1 MVDSACFVMIAAI
14 TKPDDTCRG
23 YAPWATSEYVL
34 PYEPGG
40 RFVISQGNCFI
51 GGHRGNGRYAYDF
64 GMPIGTEIV
73 AIAPGVVQFVDDS
86 HPDGTGLSSDDNIV
100 GIGHDNG
107 TRANYTHIMQDGA
120 LVSPGDVVQQ
130 GQVIARS
137 GDSGGTGGIPH
148 LHLQVGPC
156 ADRSICGT
164 LPITFRNTSPNP
176 NGLLTGQAYR
186 AGGP

>member
-1 MVDSACFVMIAAI
+1 MIAAI